1 MMERFNKICLI
12 VNWVYLIG
20 LIILTGTSIYLGR
33 SVLPTIW
40 MIIVLLCW
48 GLLISIEYFIEAMTQ
63 IDELS
68 KLMDT
73 REGTTDVKEIE
84 VLQVTESK

>member
-1 MMERFNKICLI
+1 MERFNKICLI

-20 LIILTGTSIYLGR
+20 LIILIGTSIYLGR

-40 MIIVLLCW
+40 MIVVLLGW
-48 GLLISIEYFIEAMTQ
+48 GLLISLEYFIEALMQ
-63 IDELS
+63 IDEMS

-73 REGTTDVKEIE
+73 QERTDGND
-84 VLQVTESK
+84 

>member
-1 MMERFNKICLI
+1 MERFNKICLI

-20 LIILTGTSIYLGR
+20 LIILIGTSIYLGR

-40 MIIVLLCW
+40 MIVVLLGW
-48 GLLISIEYFIEAMTQ
+48 GLLISLEYFIEALMQ
-63 IDELS
+63 IDEMS

-73 REGTTDVKEIE
+73 QERMKE
-84 VLQVTESK
+84 